1 MAVRI
6 RSVWEGNAA
15 AWRNCG
21 GSETRVLEDDW
32 TVVTVDGSRAAHWEH
47 STAIMADGI
56 IVLTAVDGGAER
68 LGVFGVEPVSL
79 D

>member
-1 MAVRI
+1 MCLAIEPMITR
-6 RSVWEGNAA
+6 
-15 AWRNCG
+15 G
-21 GSETRVLEDDW
+21 GAETRVLEDDW

-47 STAIMADGI
+47 TTAITADGI

-68 LGVFGVEPVSL
+68 LSVFGVEPVAL